1 MAPVD
6 LLIGPLIQCM
16 EAATLGMPFEV
27 WKTRMGSNRTEG
39 TLEAFKNIYRK
50 GGPKAF
56 WAGTGPKMIESA
68 SKVRHRS
75 ERREFVSRSARKRRR
90 LSWIFF
96 QQRRLRAGCFF
107 YIVSVSDPRRSRA
120 YVVRV
125 PNYAHPT

>member
-68 SKVRHRS
+68 SKVRHLS
-75 ERREFVSRSARKRRR
+75 ERRENVSQKRAKTSTSLMDFFSTTNASAPDAFFVA
-90 LSWIFF
+90 I
-96 QQRRLRAGCFF
+96 
-107 YIVSVSDPRRSRA
+107 VSDPRRSRA
-120 YVVRV
+120 FVVRV
-125 PNYAHPT
+125 TSYAHPM

>member
-50 GGPKAF
+50 GGPQ
-56 WAGTGPKMIESA
+56 GVLG
-68 SKVRHRS
+68 RNRS
-75 ERREFVSRSARKRRR
+75 EDDRVRE
-90 LSWIFF
+90 
-96 QQRRLRAGCFF
+96 
-107 YIVSVSDPRRSRA
+107 
-120 YVVRV
+120 
-125 PNYAHPT
+125 

>member
-68 SKVRHRS
+68 SKVRHLS
-75 ERREFVSRSARKRRR
+75 ERRENVSQKRAKTSTDFFSTTTPAPDAFFTSSLSLTRDDHALTSFASRPTRS
-90 LSWIFF
+90 LI
-96 QQRRLRAGCFF
+96 
-107 YIVSVSDPRRSRA
+107 
-120 YVVRV
+120 
-125 PNYAHPT
+125 

>member
-68 SKVRHRS
+68 SKVRHLS

-90 LSWIFF
+90 IFF
-96 QQRRLRAGCFF
+96 QQRLRAPPIYSPIFFCFK
-107 YIVSVSDPRRSRA
+107 
-120 YVVRV
+120 
-125 PNYAHPT
+125 NKKTGL

>member
-68 SKVRHRS
+68 SKVRHLS
-75 ERREFVSRSARKRRR
+75 ERRENVSQKRAKTSTSLMDFFSTTNASAPDAFFVAN
-90 LSWIFF
+90 
-96 QQRRLRAGCFF
+96 
-107 YIVSVSDPRRSRA
+107 VSDPRRSRA
-120 YVVRV
+120 FVVRV
-125 PNYAHPT
+125 TSYAHPM

>member
-68 SKVRHRS
+68 SKVRHLS
-75 ERREFVSRSARKRRR
+75 ERRENVSQKRAKTSKDFFSRATPAPDAFFVA
-90 LSWIFF
+90 I
-96 QQRRLRAGCFF
+96 
-107 YIVSVSDPRRSRA
+107 VSDPRRSRA
-120 YVVRV
+120 CNFALR
-125 PNYAHPT
+125 PTRILCRA

>member
-68 SKVRHRS
+68 SKVRHLS
-75 ERREFVSRSARKRRR
+75 ERRENVGTEARENVDGFFFFSVIPAPDAIFTSSTSLTRDDHA
-90 LSWIFF
+90 LSSFA
-96 QQRRLRAGCFF
+96 LRP
-107 YIVSVSDPRRSRA
+107 S
-120 YVVRV
+120 
-125 PNYAHPT
+125 AHPT

>member
-1 MAPVD
+1 M
-6 LLIGPLIQCM
+6 LIGPLIQCM

-68 SKVRHRS
+68 SKVRHLS
-75 ERREFVSRSARKRRR
+75 ERRENVSQKRAKTSTS
-90 LSWIFF
+90 LTIFF

-107 YIVSVSDPRRSRA
+107 CSHRL
-120 YVVRV
+120 
-125 PNYAHPT
+125 

>member
-68 SKVRHRS
+68 SKVRHLS
-75 ERREFVSRSARKRRR
+75 ERRENVSGEARENVDGFF
-90 LSWIFF
+90 FF
-96 QQRRLRAGCFF
+96 Q
-107 YIVSVSDPRRSRA
+107 
-120 YVVRV
+120 
-125 PNYAHPT
+125 

>member
-68 SKVRHRS
+68 SKVRHLS
-75 ERREFVSRSARKRRR
+75 ERRENVSQKRAKTSTDFFSTTTPAPDAFFTPYR
-90 LSWIFF
+90 L
-96 QQRRLRAGCFF
+96 
-107 YIVSVSDPRRSRA
+107 
-120 YVVRV
+120 
-125 PNYAHPT
+125 

>member
-39 TLEAFKNIYRK
+39 NLEAFKNIYRK

-68 SKVRHRS
+68 SKVRHLS

-90 LSWIFF
+90 LSWI
-96 QQRRLRAGCFF
+96 CFF
-107 YIVSVSDPRRSRA
+107 KNDSRALDAFFVAIVSDPRRSRA
-120 YVVRV
+120 FVVRV
-125 PNYAHPT
+125 TSYAHPM

>member
-68 SKVRHRS
+68 SKVRRQRTS
-75 ERREFVSRSARKRRR
+75 EKRAKNVDVSG
-90 LSWIFF
+90 FF
-96 QQRRLRAGCFF
+96 FNNQDAFF
-107 YIVSVSDPRRSRA
+107 L
-120 YVVRV
+120 
-125 PNYAHPT
+125 HL

>member
-6 LLIGPLIQCM
+6 LLIGPMIQCL

-56 WAGTGPKMIESA
+56 WAGTGPKMFESA
-68 SKVRHRS
+68 SKVRRVPRRKRAS
-75 ERREFVSRSARKRRR
+75 AFRRAATLSSFPIPNGKTKAFFFLFVSDAPAFTETRASARIERRA
-90 LSWIFF
+90 
-96 QQRRLRAGCFF
+96 
-107 YIVSVSDPRRSRA
+107 
-120 YVVRV
+120 
-125 PNYAHPT
+125 